1 MTGEA
6 GQATPARRLELVTDP
21 ADGRDAALV
30 AGIRARE
37 VEGDVQ
43 ASRQS
48 FERAY
53 QLAERGGDVQ
63 AMAVAALGLA
73 GLWVSERRTVTG
85 AVLLQSRLEHV
96 LSLLDP
102 HSSLALR
109 IRTRLAGEADYV
121 RGGHEAIL
129 AELDAARAAADP
141 ELVAEAL
148 GLARHCLLGPEHVQ
162 LRRKLAVELIK
173 VSFRTR
179 RRSDLLMGLLWQTV
193 DAYSAGDPHAGRH
206 LGELRDQLEQQNH
219 LAVAFVVSAIDV
231 MLAIRA
237 GRLDDAESLARA
249 CAASGAAAGDI
260 DHESRS
266 GAQLVTIRWY
276 QGRLAEL
283 LPVLRDREHS
293 PDLSAVDNSAVAAL
307 AVAAAPGGDPP
318 TAPRSLGAP
327 RGSDLVGLP
336 PSRSWPR

>member
-21 ADGRDAALV
+21 ADGLGAALV
-30 AGIRARE
+30 AGVRARE
-37 VEGDVQ
+37 VDGDLR
-43 ASRQS
+43 ASRHS
-48 FERAY
+48 FELAY
-53 QLAERGGDVQ
+53 QLAERAGDVQ
-63 AMAVAALGLA
+63 AMALAALGLA

-85 AVLLQSRLEHV
+85 AALLESRLEHV

-109 IRTRLAGEADYV
+109 IRTRLAGEADYA

-141 ELVAEAL
+141 ELLAEAL
-148 GLARHCLLGPEHVQ
+148 SLAHHCLLGPEHVQ
-162 LRRKLAVELIK
+162 LRRELAVELIK

-260 DHESRS
+260 DHE
-266 GAQLVTIRWY
+266 WW
-276 QGRLAEL
+276 
-283 LPVLRDREHS
+283 
-293 PDLSAVDNSAVAAL
+293 SA
-307 AVAAAPGGDPP
+307 
-318 TAPRSLGAP
+318 
-327 RGSDLVGLP
+327 
-336 PSRSWPR
+336 PSW